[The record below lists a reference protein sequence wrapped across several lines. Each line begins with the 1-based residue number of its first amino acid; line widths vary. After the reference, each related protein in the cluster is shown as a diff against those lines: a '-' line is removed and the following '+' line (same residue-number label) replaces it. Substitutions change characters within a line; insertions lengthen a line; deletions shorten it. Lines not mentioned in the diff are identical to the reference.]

1 MSKYTEIF
9 KLKEMLESEKIPFEW
24 RIRKTENGFQICY
37 PNKSLCD
44 CSVIEHQYS
53 YGNEK
58 DLLEIMGL
66 MTKKEENETQDS
78 VLGYLTAEDV
88 FKRIKKHWK
97 KHYKKRDS
105 RSKYKQGRKI
115 ESIEDFEKSTAS
127 WFKWH
132 NRTKHRKVL
141 ECQQYRALKQ
151 FIQSGYIYEADLIEE
166 CKQ

>member
-1 MSKYTEIF
+1 MNYTEIF
-9 KLKEMLESEKIPFEW
+9 KLKEMLEKEKIPFEW
-24 RIRKTENGFQICY
+24 RIRKTENGYQICY

-53 YGNEK
+53 YGNER

-66 MTKKEENETQDS
+66 LSKKEEEEDS
-78 VLGYLTAEDV
+78 VLGDLTAEEV
-88 FKRIKKHWK
+88 FKRINKHWK
-97 KHYKKRDS
+97 KHYKS
-105 RSKYKQGRKI
+105 RKSRTKYKQGRKI

-141 ECQQYRALKQ
+141 ECQQYQALKG
-151 FIQSGYIYEADLIEE
+151 FIKSGCIYEADLIEE